1 MSGSGSA
8 GDTGWVRLA
17 EVEMRRGPAAAGRG
31 AAGGRPSRAGA
42 ACWEEEGSSAQA
54 EARRGV
60 LEGVGV
66 VWDQKRG
73 SQRAESR
80 ELDQRWPE
88 RSGQTDQK
96 PEKMVKD
103 SERCVTREER
113 EKNKESQR
121 EER

>member
-1 MSGSGSA
+1 M
-8 GDTGWVRLA
+8 
-17 EVEMRRGPAAAGRG
+17 
-31 AAGGRPSRAGA
+31 
-42 ACWEEEGSSAQA
+42 
-54 EARRGV
+54 

-73 SQRAESR
+73 SQWAESR
-80 ELDQRWPE
+80 ELDQRWSE

-113 EKNKESQR
+113 EKK
-121 EER
+121 